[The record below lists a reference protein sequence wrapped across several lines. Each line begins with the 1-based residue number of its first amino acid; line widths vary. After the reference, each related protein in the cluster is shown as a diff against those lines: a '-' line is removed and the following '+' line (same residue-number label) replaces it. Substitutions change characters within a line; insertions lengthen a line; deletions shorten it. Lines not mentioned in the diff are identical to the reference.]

1 MKAPHLAKLTSQ
13 STIVKHTAK
22 VLKTF
27 VTNAAM
33 PITPL
38 RKKPSVKNKPLSP
51 IVKLIIPLVQPVQ
64 LARMNIILQPQ
75 ALAHQLLP
83 LSPTA

>member
-1 MKAPHLAKLTSQ
+1 MSQ
-13 STIVKHTAK
+13 STIVKPTAK
-22 VLKTF
+22 ILKIF

-38 RKKPSVKNKPLSP
+38 KKKPSVKNKPRSP
-51 IVKLIIPLVQPVQ
+51 IAKLITPLVQPVQ
-64 LARMNIILQPQ
+64 LARINIILRPQ

-83 LSPTA
+83 QSPIA